1 MSENNAG
8 RPTEPVAVGGWA
20 KFAGNNQM
28 ALKIAAVVVVVALAA
43 AVGLLSFNRWQDG
56 LTQQARTDAVE
67 AARDQAVAMLA
78 YDFTDVDN
86 QLASA
91 ADGLTGEFRD
101 EYTKLVQETIA
112 PGAKEKQLT
121 VQVSVQ
127 AAAPVSTTPTEA
139 VVLLYLNQITTSAE
153 APEAR
158 TSGSRVR
165 MSLEKV
171 GDRWLVDQLTP
182 V

>member
-1 MSENNAG
+1 M
-8 RPTEPVAVGGWA
+8 V
-20 KFAGNNQM
+20 
-28 ALKIAAVVVVVALAA
+28 LKIVAAVVVVALAA
-43 AVGLLSFNRWQDG
+43 VVGFLSYDRWQDD
-56 LTQQARTDAVE
+56 LAQQARTEAVE
-67 AARDQAVAMLA
+67 AAKDQAVAMLA
-78 YDFTDVDN
+78 YDFTDVDD

-91 ADGLTGEFRD
+91 ADGLTGGFRD
-101 EYTKLVQETIA
+101 EYTTLVRDTIG

-165 MSLEKV
+165 VSLQKID
-171 GDRWLVDQLTP
+171 DRWLVDRLTP